1 PANRATSSGLPL
13 GFFGNAASTASF
25 SSTNARATASR
36 RVFAFALTS
45 TMCAWP
51 ASSKCES
58 LSGIGLQ
65 AFAVLPSMLPQQHPH
80 VLTRRKPFP
89 PPRQH
94 DKAIRPRIRRKITGS
109 LPRHHTHAHLL
120 PIAFDKSRQKPR
132 DTRATL
138 HILRQP
144 PLDKPRRDL
153 RLPAE
158 RPQHG
163 RNKQPEANLCRYGI
177 PGQP

>member
-89 PPRQH
+89 PP
-94 DKAIRPRIRRKITGS
+94 P
-109 LPRHHTHAHLL
+109 P
-120 PIAFDKSRQKPR
+120 PPPP
-132 DTRATL
+132 
-138 HILRQP
+138 P
-144 PLDKPRRDL
+144 PLPTA
-153 RLPAE
+153 PHPPTCTPTCA
-158 RPQHG
+158 
-163 RNKQPEANLCRYGI
+163 A
-177 PGQP
+177 